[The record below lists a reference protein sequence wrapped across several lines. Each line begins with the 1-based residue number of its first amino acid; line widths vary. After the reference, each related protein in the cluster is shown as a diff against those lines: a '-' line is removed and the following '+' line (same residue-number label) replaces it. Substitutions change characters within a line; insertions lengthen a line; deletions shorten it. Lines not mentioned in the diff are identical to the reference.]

1 MPIKM
6 KFPDG
11 TEVEGE
17 VEQIVQLLNE
27 LKELMDVQLPTS
39 TPKKDL
45 DKMK

>member
-17 VEQIVQLLNE
+17 VEEITELITQL
-27 LKELMDVQLPTS
+27 
-39 TPKKDL
+39 KDL
-45 DKMK
+45 LGPGAVPDLEKSMK